1 MRRAA
6 PVGCSLEFE
15 TMHVATIPKREV
27 RYAVGDDI
35 FIAADVWGNPSA
47 APVILLH
54 GGGQT
59 RHAWGGA
66 GEILARAG
74 FHVISIDLRGHGDST
89 WDPHG
94 NYQLESH
101 AADLHAIV
109 STLQQPPALVGASLG
124 GMISLVYQGELYP
137 GHACAV
143 VLVDITPR
151 PNPEGVDRVIG
162 FMKSHPEGFASLE
175 DAARAVAAY
184 LPHRP
189 APRSTRGLE
198 KNLRQGPD
206 GRWRWHWD
214 PALIDNVERR
224 RASHESP
231 NRLLD
236 AARTLSVPTLLVRGQ
251 RSDVV
256 TEHGAREFMELVS
269 HAEYVD
275 VADAAHMVAGDDN
288 DAFADAV
295 VEFLVRTFGMARG
308 GAGRTA

>member
-1 MRRAA
+1 MANPFSKHA
-6 PVGCSLEFE
+6 
-15 TMHVATIPKREV
+15 V
-27 RYAVGDDI
+27 RYDVGDGVV
-35 FIAADVWGNPSA
+35 IAADVWGDPA
-47 APVILLH
+47 AFPVILLH

-59 RHAWGGA
+59 RHAWGGV
-66 GEILARAG
+66 GEILAQAG
-74 FHVISIDLRGHGDST
+74 FYTIAIDLRGHGDST
-89 WDPHG
+89 WDPQG
-94 NYQLESH
+94 DYRLESH
-101 AADLHAIV
+101 AADLHAVV
-109 STLQQPPALVGASLG
+109 STLDQPPALVGASLG
-124 GMISLVYQGELYP
+124 GMVSLVYQGELYP
-137 GHACAV
+137 NHARAV

-162 FMKSHPEGFASLE
+162 FMKSHPDGFATLE

-198 KNLRQGPD
+198 KNLRQGAD

-214 PALIDNVERR
+214 PALIDSVERR

-236 AARTLSVPTLLVRGQ
+236 AARALSVPTLLVRGR

-256 TEHGAREFMELVS
+256 TEHGAREFLELVS

-275 VADAAHMVAGDDN
+275 VEDAAHMVAGDDN
-288 DAFADAV
+288 DAFASAI
-295 VEFLVRTFGMARG
+295 VEFLVRTLAPSAPAAARE
-308 GAGRTA
+308 T